1 MDCNHLSQKGLTINS
16 IAATQSSFDRA
27 LSFLGNGD
35 AALCAD
41 ICRSTL
47 DDYPNDSRMRC
58 LLATALNRQHQ
69 FAEAEVEL
77 RSVLEQHPEIPKA
90 HLELGHALFGQG
102 RGLDALACF
111 EKVAQ
116 LTPDKS
122 VAHLDLSVALSKVG
136 KERAARQALE
146 QSFRLDPG
154 RKDLLMGAEH
164 QRAGRFEDAERVY
177 RGVIAREPNNVTA
190 VRLLGSLAS
199 ETRRHGIALR
209 QLRKAVEM
217 KPDYFSAWVDLG
229 RELSEQEL
237 FEECEEALRHAIRLE
252 PRLPHPQTLLGSML
266 AKAGRYDE
274 ALAAYEVALEMQPDF
289 SGSLAGMGH
298 LLRTIGRTDEAIAA
312 YRQCI
317 KNHPAFGEAYWSL
330 ANLKTFRF
338 TDEELATMEKNVDSD
353 RLLEETK
360 VCLNFALG
368 KAYEDRGEYDRAFG
382 HIDRG
387 NAMRRV
393 NENYD
398 PVQTEVIHDRII
410 DTFSAEFIA
419 EKGGHGDPDP
429 SPIFIVGLP
438 RSGSTLIEQILASH
452 SQVEGTHELADLPR
466 VIRSINQENPNG
478 TLYPEAFR
486 QFEPEKFQELGKQY
500 LDATQR
506 HRSGVPRF
514 TDKMPNNFP
523 SVGMLQL
530 LLPNAKIVNARRHPL
545 DSCMGSYKQLFFKG
559 QAFSYDL
566 VEIGEYYLE
575 YQRLMDYWHETLPG
589 RVLDVQYEQM
599 VGDQQTQTRRLLEYC
614 ELPWEDNCLRFYEN
628 KRAVNTASSE
638 QVRQPIYSKSVNSW
652 RRYEAGL
659 APLIEVLEPLLLQLP
674 VEDRPSSLQ

>member
-1 MDCNHLSQKGLTINS
+1 
-16 IAATQSSFDRA
+16 
-27 LSFLGNGD
+27 
-35 AALCAD
+35 
-41 ICRSTL
+41 
-47 DDYPNDSRMRC
+47 MRC
-58 LLATALNRQHQ
+58 LLATAFNRQQ
-69 FAEAEVEL
+69 KFAEAEAVL
-77 RSVLEQHPEIPKA
+77 RKVIEHHPEIPKA
-90 HLELGHALFGQG
+90 QIELGHALFGLG
-102 RGLDALACF
+102 RGVDAVECF
-111 EKVAQ
+111 QEVVK
-116 LTPDKS
+116 LTPQKS
-122 VAHLDLSVALSKVG
+122 VAHVDLSVALSKIG
-136 KERAARQALE
+136 RGQAARQALE
-146 QSFRLDPG
+146 QSFRLDPS
-154 RKDLLMGAEH
+154 RKNLLMGADH
-164 QRAGRFEDAERVY
+164 QRSGRFEDAERIY
-177 RGVIAREPNNVTA
+177 RGVIAKEPNNVTA
-190 VRLLGSLAS
+190 IRMLGSLAS
-199 ETRRHGIALR
+199 ETRRHGIAVR

-217 KPDYFSAWVDLG
+217 EPNYFGAWLDLA
-229 RELSEQEL
+229 RELSEQEK
-237 FEECEEALRHAIRLE
+237 FEECEEALKHTIRLE
-252 PRLPHPQTLLGSML
+252 PNLPLPRTLLGSML

-274 ALAAYEVALEMQPDF
+274 AVAAYELALDMEPDH

-338 TDEELATMEKNVDSD
+338 TDEELATMEEHVEND
-353 RLLEETK
+353 RLLDETK

-368 KAYEDRGEYDRAFG
+368 KAYEDRGEYDRAFS

-387 NAMRRV
+387 NAMRRL
-393 NENYD
+393 NETYD

-410 DTFSAEFIA
+410 DTFSAEFLS
-419 EKGGHGDPDP
+419 ERGGQGDPDP

-466 VIRSINQENPNG
+466 IIRSVNQEAPG
-478 TLYPEAFR
+478 SRLYPEAFR
-486 QFEPEKFQELGKQY
+486 EYDVARCAEFGREY

-506 HRSGVPRF
+506 HRTGAPRF

-523 SVGMLQL
+523 SIGMLHL
-530 LLPNAKIVNARRHPL
+530 ILPNAKIVNARRHPL

-559 QAFSYDL
+559 QAFTYDQ

-575 YQRLMDYWHETLPG
+575 YQRLMDYWHSVLPG
-589 RVLDVQYEQM
+589 KVLDIQYEQM
-599 VGDQQTQTRRLLEYC
+599 VGDQENQTRRLLEFC
-614 ELPWEDNCLRFYEN
+614 ELPFEDDCLRFYEN

-659 APLIEVLEPLLLQLP
+659 GPLIEVLEPLLVKLP
-674 VEDRPSSLQ
+674 QEDRPSSLQ

>member
-1 MDCNHLSQKGLTINS
+1 
-16 IAATQSSFDRA
+16 
-27 LSFLGNGD
+27 
-35 AALCAD
+35 
-41 ICRSTL
+41 
-47 DDYPNDSRMRC
+47 MRC
-58 LLATALNRQHQ
+58 LLATALNRQHM
-69 FAEAEVEL
+69 FEKAELEL
-77 RSVLEQHPEIPKA
+77 RGVIERHPEIPKA

-102 RGLDALACF
+102 RGLDAVACF
-111 EKVAQ
+111 EKVVQ

-136 KERAARQALE
+136 KEGAARQALE

-177 RGVIAREPNNVTA
+177 RGVIAREPTNVTA

-199 ETRRHGIALR
+199 ETRRHGIAVR

-229 RELSEQEL
+229 RELSEQEQ

-252 PRLPHPQTLLGSML
+252 PKLPHPRTLLGSML

-274 ALAAYEVALEMQPDF
+274 AIAAYEVALEMQPDH

-338 TDEELATMEKNVDSD
+338 TDEELATMEENVDND

-360 VCLNFALG
+360 VCFNFALG
-368 KAYEDRGEYDRAFG
+368 KAYEDRGEYDRAFSY
-382 HIDRG
+382 IDRG

-410 DTFSAEFIA
+410 DTFCAEFMT

-466 VIRSINQENPNG
+466 VIRSINQENPG
-478 TLYPEAFR
+478 GKLYPEAFQ
-486 QFEPEKFQELGKQY
+486 QFDAEKFRVLGKQY

-506 HRSGVPRF
+506 HRSGAPRF

-523 SVGMLQL
+523 SVGMIQL

-566 VEIGEYYLE
+566 VEIGEYYIE
-575 YQRLMDYWHETLPG
+575 YQRLMDYWHDILPG

-599 VGDQQTQTRRLLEYC
+599 VGDQENQTRRLLEYC

-638 QVRQPIYSKSVNSW
+638 QVRQPIYSKSLNSW
-652 RRYEAGL
+652 RRYEVGL
-659 APLIEVLEPLLLQLP
+659 APLIEVLEPLLLNLP
-674 VEDRPSSLQ
+674 VEDRPSSLH